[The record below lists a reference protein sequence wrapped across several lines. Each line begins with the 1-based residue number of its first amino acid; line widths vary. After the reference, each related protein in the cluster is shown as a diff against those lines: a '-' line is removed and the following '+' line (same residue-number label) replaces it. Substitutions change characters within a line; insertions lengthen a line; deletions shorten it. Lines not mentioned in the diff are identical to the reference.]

1 MNALKSG
8 ALMALMTGLFL
19 AVGWWLGG
27 NVGMVVAL
35 VMAAV
40 MNFVSYWYSD
50 KIALGMYRA
59 KEVDRSSAPKLY
71 DAVARLSER
80 AGLPTPKVYVIQSDT
95 PNAFATGRNPRN
107 AAVAV
112 TTGVLRALD
121 DRELEGVIAHE
132 LSHVKNRDIL
142 VQTVSATFA
151 GAVTMIAHMASWAM
165 MFGGFGGSDDDEGGG
180 LIGGLL
186 MIIVAPIA
194 ATVVQLAISRSREY
208 MADESGAKISGD
220 PRALASALEK
230 LQLHNQR
237 RPIRGAEPA
246 TAHMFVVNPLS
257 GGGVSKLFSTHPPI
271 EERVKRLRAMA

>member
-40 MNFVSYWYSD
+40 MNLVSYWYSD

-71 DAVARLSER
+71 DAVARLAER

-121 DRELEGVIAHE
+121 DREIEGVIAHE

-151 GAVTMIAHMASWAM
+151 GAVTMIAHMASWAL

-180 LIGGLL
+180 LLGGLL

-194 ATVVQLAISRSREY
+194 ATLVQLAISRSREF

-230 LQLHNQR
+230 LQTHNER
-237 RPIRGAEPA
+237 RPLRGAEPA
-246 TAHMFVVNPLS
+246 TAHMFVVNPLK

-271 EERVKRLRAMA
+271 EERVKRLREMA

>member
-1 MNALKSG
+1 
-8 ALMALMTGLFL
+8 MALMTGLFL

-27 NVGMVVAL
+27 NVGMIVAL

-40 MNFVSYWYSD
+40 MNIVSYWHSD

-59 KEVDRSSAPKLY
+59 KQVDRSSAPKLF
-71 DAVARLSER
+71 DAVARLATR
-80 AGLPTPKVYVIQSDT
+80 AGLPTPRVYVIQSDT
-95 PNAFATGRNPRN
+95 PNAFATGRNPEN

-194 ATVVQLAISRSREY
+194 ATVVQLAVSRSREY

-230 LQLHNQR
+230 LQLHNER

-246 TAHMFVVNPLS
+246 TAHMFVVNPLN